1 MPGVELVAA
10 PCSRG
15 LRPPARARARHVVG
29 AGGAALG
36 RARRVPKAGTP
47 QAAHPA
53 YDFQKQLGT
62 RIRNGITIREH
73 GVPAELHADRASQ
86 CPSRC

>member
-1 MPGVELVAA
+1 MQ
-10 PCSRG
+10 SRPATAGQGARGTWWVPAVLLSVG
-15 LRPPARARARHVVG
+15 LG
-29 AGGAALG
+29 
-36 RARRVPKAGTP
+36 
-47 QAAHPA
+47 
-53 YDFQKQLGT
+53 DFQKQLGT